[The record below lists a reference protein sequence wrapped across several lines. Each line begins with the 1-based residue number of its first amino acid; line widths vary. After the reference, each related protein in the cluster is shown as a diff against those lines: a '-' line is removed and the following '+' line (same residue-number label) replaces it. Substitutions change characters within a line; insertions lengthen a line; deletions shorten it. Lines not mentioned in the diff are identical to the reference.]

1 MLHVLSFDLSYHVL
15 VMRVLVAAAKSN
27 INATGF
33 ADKKSFVAK
42 GIICPF
48 SIIGVEQVRH
58 AQKPLPNIGKCK
70 IGSQIY

>member
-1 MLHVLSFDLSYHVL
+1 
-15 VMRVLVAAAKSN
+15 MRVLVAAAKSN

-58 AQKPLPNIGKCK
+58 AQKPLPDIGRVQDWLSDLLNHVRHNDSYCL
-70 IGSQIY
+70 GW